1 MAVLLD
7 ESGRARSYYLQLN
20 AMDFATDLAKQML
33 EHAQVLEKIYGEIQ
47 GKVAREKND
56 VEDYADLVF
65 KVNGLQKWFDKAE
78 AGDDRGRS
86 SNP

>member
-7 ESGRARSYYLQLN
+7 EAGRARSYYLQLN
-20 AMDFATDLAKQML
+20 AMDFATDLAKQI
-33 EHAQVLEKIYGEIQ
+33 LEKIYGEIQ

>member
-1 MAVLLD
+1 MMAVLLD

-20 AMDFATDLAKQML
+20 AMDFATDLAKQI
-33 EHAQVLEKIYGEIQ
+33 LEKIYGEIQ